1 MACRRF
7 VFRMVNTFKRE
18 FIEEE
23 RQPRALRNATVKIT
37 ADLRAFGRITL
48 ESKDPLEADKNR
60 ACAVRL
66 AALSA
71 AAEAKYGR
79 RS

>member
-7 VFRMVNTFKRE
+7 VYRVVNSFRRE
-18 FIEEE
+18 FVEEE

-37 ADLRAFGRITL
+37 MDLRAFGRITL
-48 ESKDPLEADKNR
+48 ESKDPVEADKNR
-60 ACAVRL
+60 DCAIRF
-66 AALSA
+66 AALAA

-79 RS
+79 KP